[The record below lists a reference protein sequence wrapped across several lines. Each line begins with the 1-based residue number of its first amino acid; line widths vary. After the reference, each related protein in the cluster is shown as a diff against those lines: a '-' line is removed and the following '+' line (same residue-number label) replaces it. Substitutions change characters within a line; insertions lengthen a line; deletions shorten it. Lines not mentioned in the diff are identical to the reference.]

1 MEIVTCSP
9 NEVHWINQVRVT
21 ASLSR
26 QTQNYREFFS
36 CSHLAAD
43 LNFSKYWG
51 RRLSCPGRSIRVQVL
66 PWTQGVRIKYK
77 PCSSWKNENSNNLSF
92 NLPCHFWLCM
102 GHCCLWWRS
111 VSAWTFLTAAAKNM
125 KKHTIWVMHLSNVSQ
140 ASCNQHHGAGN
151 HVLHPL
157 TRLKRRVFPESH
169 SPTSST
175 ALLTVLLVRKYFRKT
190 EERKREGWLLVYR
203 QRTETFHVY
212 SRTGSQFVKCVSNQ
226 HWNRLFLP

>member
-1 MEIVTCSP
+1 MQPQWSTLDQSGPGNCLIIKTNTEL
-9 NEVHWINQVRVT
+9 QRV
-21 ASLSR
+21 
-26 QTQNYREFFS
+26 FS

-140 ASCNQHHGAGN
+140 ASCNRHHGAGN
-151 HVLHPL
+151 HILHPL

-190 EERKREGWLLVYR
+190 EERKREGWLFVYR
-203 QRTETFHVY
+203 QRLKNI
-212 SRTGSQFVKCVSNQ
+212 SC
-226 HWNRLFLP
+226 LFKDWFTVCQVCLKSTLK